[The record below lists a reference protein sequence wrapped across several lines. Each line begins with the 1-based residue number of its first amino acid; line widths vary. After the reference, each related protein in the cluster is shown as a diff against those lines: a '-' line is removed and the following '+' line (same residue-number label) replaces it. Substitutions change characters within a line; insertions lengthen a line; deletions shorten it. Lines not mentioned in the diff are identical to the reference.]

1 MTILGNNR
9 PVVALKVAVVLLIVL
24 YGILFGYYG
33 WLKIHVS
40 LASEQTEIFESMR
53 AEALKSNTVGAAEN
67 LRYVINYYPSGSKQ
81 ETGSRLDKM
90 VERERA
96 SAVRDIIAYLNA
108 KTGEDLGGD
117 PAKWIQKYGNVQ

>member
-9 PVVALKVAVVLLIVL
+9 SVVALKVAVVLLIVL
-24 YGILFGYYG
+24 YGILFAYYG

-96 SAVRDIIAYLNA
+96 SAVRDIIAYLA
-108 KTGEDLGGD
+108 
-117 PAKWIQKYGNVQ
+117 VC